1 MHVAVRAGA
10 ILLAF
15 CGSLATAVAQ
25 SGPIVE
31 VPQPLRLS
39 PAQKSVILQAVRE
52 DAVVAEPARNLRAA
66 VGTQLPDSIP
76 LYPLPDVLVFE
87 MPEFEEYRYAIS
99 RKQILIVEP
108 MTMRVVEVIRR

>member
-1 MHVAVRAGA
+1 MHLAVRAGV
-10 ILLAF
+10 LLLVC
-15 CGSLATAVAQ
+15 CGSLTIAIAQ

-52 DAVVAEPARNLRAA
+52 DAVVAEPARSLRAS

-76 LYPLPDVLVFE
+76 LYPLPDALLFE

-99 RKQILIVEP
+99 RKQVLIVEP
-108 MTMRVVEVIRR
+108 VTMRVVEVIRR